1 MVSSDFDIHVSKTNG
16 ELISDFEVTEIL
28 VKDDEL
34 KISYLVLG
42 PEDYNKIKKNDKFE
56 IGLHIYGH
64 YDKNQDDI
72 YINGIYRVTNTEM
85 LLTSN
90 KVNNLIRT
98 VFLKKIT
105 KEVLNG

>member
-1 MVSSDFDIHVSKTNG
+1 MVSSDFDIYVSKTNG
-16 ELISDFEVTEIL
+16 ELIPDFEVTEVL

-34 KISYLVLG
+34 KINYLVLN

-56 IGLHIYGH
+56 IRLRIYEH
-64 YDKNQDDI
+64 YDKNQNDI
-72 YINGIYRVTNTEM
+72 YIEGTYKVTSTEM

-90 KVNNLIRT
+90 KVHDLVKT
-98 VFLKKIT
+98 VFLKKTT

>member
-1 MVSSDFDIHVSKTNG
+1 MVSSDFDIYVSKTNG
-16 ELISDFEVTEIL
+16 ELISDFEVIEVL
-28 VKDDEL
+28 VKDEEL
-34 KISYLVLG
+34 KISYLVLD

-56 IGLHIYGH
+56 IRLRIYEH

-72 YINGIYRVTNTEM
+72 YIKGIYKVTGTEM

-90 KVNNLIRT
+90 KVNDLVRT

>member
-1 MVSSDFDIHVSKTNG
+1 MVSSDFDIYVSKTNG

-34 KISYLVLG
+34 EIRYLVLD
-42 PEDYNKIKKNDKFE
+42 PEDYNKIQKNDKFE
-56 IGLHIYGH
+56 IRLRIYEH

-72 YINGIYRVTNTEM
+72 YIEGTYKVTSTEM

-90 KVNNLIRT
+90 KVNDLVKTI
-98 VFLKKIT
+98 FLKKIT

>member
-16 ELISDFEVTEIL
+16 ELISDFEVTEVL

-34 KISYLVLG
+34 KISYLVLS

-56 IGLHIYGH
+56 IGLRIYEH

-72 YINGIYRVTNTEM
+72 YINGVYKVTSTEM

-90 KVNNLIRT
+90 KVNDLVRT

>member
-1 MVSSDFDIHVSKTNG
+1 MVSSDFDIYVSKTNG
-16 ELISDFEVTEIL
+16 ELIPDFEVTEVL

-34 KISYLVLG
+34 KINYLVLD

-56 IGLHIYGH
+56 IRLRIYEH

-72 YINGIYRVTNTEM
+72 YIEGTYKVTSTEM

-90 KVNNLIRT
+90 KVNDLVRT

>member
-1 MVSSDFDIHVSKTNG
+1 MVSSDFAVYVSKTNG

-34 KISYLVLG
+34 KISYLVLD
-42 PEDYNKIKKNDKFE
+42 PEDYNKIKKDDSFE
-56 IGLHIYGH
+56 IGLRIYEH

-72 YINGIYRVTNTEM
+72 YIEGTYKVTNTEM

-90 KVNNLIRT
+90 ITKDLTRT
-98 VFLKKIT
+98 IYLKKVS
-105 KEVLNG
+105 KETLNG

>member
-1 MVSSDFDIHVSKTNG
+1 MVSSDFAVYVSKTNG

-34 KISYLVLG
+34 KISYLVLD
-42 PEDYNKIKKNDKFE
+42 PEDYNKIKKDDSFE
-56 IGLHIYGH
+56 IGLRIYEH

-72 YINGIYRVTNTEM
+72 YIKGIYKVTSTEM

-90 KVNNLIRT
+90 KVNDLVKT

>member
-1 MVSSDFDIHVSKTNG
+1 MVSSDFDVYVTKTNG
-16 ELISDFEVTEIL
+16 ELIPDFEVTEVL

-34 KISYLVLG
+34 EIRYLVLD

-56 IGLHIYGH
+56 IRLRIYEH

-72 YINGIYRVTNTEM
+72 YIEGTYKVTSTEM

-90 KVNNLIRT
+90 ITKDLTRT
-98 VFLKKIT
+98 VYLKKLS
-105 KEVLNG
+105 KETLNG

>member
-1 MVSSDFDIHVSKTNG
+1 MVSSDFDVYVTKTNG
-16 ELISDFEVTEIL
+16 ELISDFEVTEVL

-34 KISYLVLG
+34 EIRYLVLD

-56 IGLHIYGH
+56 IRLRIYEH

-72 YINGIYRVTNTEM
+72 YIKGIYKVTGTEM

-90 KVNNLIRT
+90 KVKDLVKT

-105 KEVLNG
+105 KEVLKG

>member
-1 MVSSDFDIHVSKTNG
+1 MVSSDFDVYVSKTSG
-16 ELISDFEVTEIL
+16 GLISDFEVTEIL

-34 KISYLVLG
+34 KISYLVLDS
-42 PEDYNKIKKNDKFE
+42 EDYNKIQKNDKLE
-56 IGLHIYGH
+56 IKLRIYEH

-72 YINGIYRVTNTEM
+72 YIKGIYKVTGTEM

-90 KVNNLIRT
+90 KVNDLVRT

>member
-1 MVSSDFDIHVSKTNG
+1 MVSSDFDIHVSKTSG

-34 KISYLVLG
+34 KISYLVLD
-42 PEDYNKIKKNDKFE
+42 PEDYNKIQKNDKFE
-56 IGLHIYGH
+56 IRLRIYEH
-64 YDKNQDDI
+64 HDKNQDDI
-72 YINGIYRVTNTEM
+72 YINGIYKVTSTEM

-90 KVNNLIRT
+90 KVNDLTRT